1 LDKYTVT
8 CGFERNRDLT
18 TVTVTQCHNQRVH
31 SRHAHS
37 AIAALVLFS
46 CVTGTI
52 SAQSN
57 ADREWIEDHFS
68 HALNKMLPL
77 ELPGIYVAY
86 RSHRDLYTDT
96 LEYSFVIA
104 RDVSAKGRDGQFKLV
119 AQVRQ
124 ADSSS
129 IYDQMMALHR
139 KSPSRSAA
147 SIQKELRVKA
157 WTLVETTCPAVRT
170 QLLKFQQLRLVPP
183 QFDDIVLHPLIHEFR
198 VRAGM
203 GDMDIALY
211 DEDNLFVQWALETRR
226 ALELCATNHE

>member
-1 LDKYTVT
+1 VPY
-8 CGFERNRDLT
+8 
-18 TVTVTQCHNQRVH
+18 NQRVH
-31 SRHAHS
+31 SLHVHT
-37 AIAALVLFS
+37 AIAVLALFF
-46 CVTGTI
+46 CVPSTA
-52 SAQSN
+52 SEQSN
-57 ADREWIEDHFS
+57 PDWKWVGHHFP
-68 HALNKMLPL
+68 HTLHEMFPL

-96 LEYSFVIA
+96 LEYSFAIA
-104 RDVSAKGRDGQFKLV
+104 RDLSTKGAGGEPRFV

-129 IYDQMMALHR
+129 IYDQMMALHG

-157 WTLVETTCPAVRT
+157 WTLVDTTCPAVRT

-183 QFDDIVLHPLIHEFR
+183 QFDVIVLHPLIHEFR
-198 VRAGM
+198 VRAGT
-203 GDMDIALY
+203 GDMDIELY
-211 DEDNLFVQWALETRR
+211 DEDNSFVQWAVETRR

>member
-1 LDKYTVT
+1 
-8 CGFERNRDLT
+8 
-18 TVTVTQCHNQRVH
+18 VH
-31 SRHAHS
+31 SRHVHS
-37 AIAALVLFS
+37 AIAVLLLFF
-46 CVTGTI
+46 CVPSTI

-57 ADREWIEDHFS
+57 ADWEWVGDHFS
-68 HALNKMLPL
+68 HALHEMFPL
-77 ELPGIYVAY
+77 ELPGVYVAY
-86 RSHRDLYTDT
+86 RSHRDLYTDA

-104 RDVSAKGRDGQFKLV
+104 RDVSAKGSGGEPRFV

-139 KSPSRSAA
+139 KFPSQSAA
-147 SIQKELRVKA
+147 SIQKGLRVKT
-157 WTLVETTCPAVRT
+157 WTLVEMTCPAVRT
-170 QLLKFQQLRLVPP
+170 QLLKFPQLRLVPP
-183 QFDDIVLHPLIHEFR
+183 QFDAIVLHPLIHEFR

-211 DEDNLFVQWALETRR
+211 DEDNSFVQWAVETRR

>member
-1 LDKYTVT
+1 VY
-8 CGFERNRDLT
+8 
-18 TVTVTQCHNQRVH
+18 
-31 SRHAHS
+31 SRQVHS
-37 AIAALVLFS
+37 AIAGLVLFF
-46 CVTGTI
+46 CVPSTI

-57 ADREWIEDHFS
+57 PDWKWVGDNFS
-68 HALNKMLPL
+68 HALNEMFPL
-77 ELPGIYVAY
+77 ELPGVYVAY

-104 RDVSAKGRDGQFKLV
+104 RDVTAKGIGGESRFV

-124 ADSSS
+124 ADSRS

-139 KSPSRSAA
+139 KSPSRSAP
-147 SIQKELRVKA
+147 SIQKELHVKA

-170 QLLKFQQLRLVPP
+170 QLLKFKQLRLVPP
-183 QFDDIVLHPLIHEFR
+183 QFDPIVLHPLIYEFR

-203 GDMDIALY
+203 GDMDIVLY
-211 DEDNLFVQWALETRR
+211 DEDNSFVQWAVETRR